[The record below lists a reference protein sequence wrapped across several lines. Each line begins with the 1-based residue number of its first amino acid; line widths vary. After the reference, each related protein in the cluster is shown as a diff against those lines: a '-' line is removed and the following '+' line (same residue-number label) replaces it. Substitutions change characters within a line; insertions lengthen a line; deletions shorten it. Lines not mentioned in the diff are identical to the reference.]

1 MKKFLTLLLMS
12 TILFSGLRSQA
23 QNSTTIPLNPNV
35 KHGKLSNGMTYYIL
49 HNEEP
54 KDRAS
59 FYFVQNVGA
68 ILEEDTQ
75 NGLAHFLEHMAFNG
89 LKNFPGKNMIN
100 YLEKNG
106 IKFGRD
112 INAYTAQDETVYNI
126 SNIPTEREGLVD
138 SALLVLHDWSG
149 GLLLEA
155 EEIESERGVIH
166 EEWRTRRNVRKRL
179 SDQSNPLVYSNSKY
193 AKRDV
198 IGSLDV
204 IDNFEHQQLR
214 DYYKKWYRPDL
225 QAVVVVGDIDAA
237 KIEQK
242 VKALFSTIFMP
253 ENAAERVYYTI
264 DDTQEVGHVVAKDK
278 EAQSVSINWMF
289 RKPVVNNKDEKYV
302 REGYAQGMFN
312 TMLNNRL
319 RELIRKPECASVGM
333 QVGNY
338 EMARTKAAN
347 YMWISPKQDREL
359 EAFTQFMTEFER
371 VRRYGFTPS
380 ELERVKLQF
389 LRSIESYYQNKDKV
403 SNEEWAKNFQKHYL
417 SAEPASSIEW
427 DVEFAQKTIPS
438 ITLDEVNA
446 IRIEYSNINNSV
458 FSLSGPDKEEINYP
472 TKEELLAVVEKVKN
486 SNVEAYE
493 DEAGD
498 APLVSAKLNEKKI
511 LTESYVEGTD
521 AKIYTLENGA
531 KVVVLPTDYS
541 KDEIL
546 VNAYSFGG
554 NSLLERE
561 DLESADIAATLAQ
574 MSGVGEFNAIQLQKK
589 LTGKLV
595 NLSPQLKTFTEGF
608 SGSASPKDL
617 ETLLQLV
624 YLRFENPRFDEEAL
638 KAGIGRWKNNLVNAK
653 ADNGKAFKDTI
664 GQLNANHHE
673 RALMFNEDFLNNVSF
688 DKAKRIYLER
698 LQDASDFT
706 FLFVG
711 NIDEKKD
718 LPLIR
723 RYIGNITSSYRKEN
737 WVNHNIRP
745 AKGVSKRVFE
755 RNMQVPKTTVY
766 LGLNSKLDYNLEN
779 RMYVRVIADLLSKR
793 YMETIREEEGGS
805 YGVGVRPSIS
815 KRPYEHAS
823 ISINFDCNPEKQE
836 RLREIVFEEIEKL
849 SKTACNQDDLDE
861 VKKNYIKNR
870 AEAEKK
876 NSFWM
881 SAIKSSLM
889 NNEAIVSAEKYNEI
903 VNAMDA
909 KKIQKFAKKLF
920 KSNDSVEVVM
930 NPNESSVSTK

>member
-805 YGVGVRPSIS
+805 YGVGVRPSSS

-876 NSFWM
+876 NNFWM
-881 SAIKSSLM
+881 SVIKLSLM
-889 NNEAIVSAEKYNEI
+889 NKEAIVSTEKYNEI

-930 NPNESSVSTK
+930 NPKESSVSTK